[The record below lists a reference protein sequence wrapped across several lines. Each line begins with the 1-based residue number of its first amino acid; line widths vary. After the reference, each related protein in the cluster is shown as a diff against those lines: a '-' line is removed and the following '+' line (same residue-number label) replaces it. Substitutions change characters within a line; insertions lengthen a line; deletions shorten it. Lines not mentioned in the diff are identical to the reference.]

1 MLPSLNA
8 GTSPFRLPT
17 DEEVFITREAERAK
31 RQEEKEKEKTLK
43 IWEKMTTN
51 SQNQLQRPKDTE
63 FPLPEISEVPVV
75 DFYPKKHKHIIAA
88 ALEIVD
94 SRKKQ
99 PKQTRPENTREFVEQ
114 KKEMFRL
121 EMSNRILKDEI
132 KKIDERGLNKELA
145 FERSEKGL
153 EEDDK
158 GFNDHMEENRKEMEK
173 AVSRANQEV
182 QENKLRDAEIKT
194 LQQKISSITAEQS
207 RNLDII
213 EALEKYKKFLEVLT
227 PQDWLQQKNAREQAH
242 DTEKGKWVEKEL
254 RMETAEAGPLS
265 PEGEKAM
272 RERLEGKF
280 EELVAA
286 GSIQTASEDPKE
298 IYFDTPEEL
307 MTLFKDLEDK
317 SLFLIELQQEME
329 HQVESMKAEQQ
340 QLSKKFEERKEALER
355 NKANLEGNLTDLETR
370 NLFMKKTLSQAESLG
385 GSSETRA
392 MLEEEI
398 RKLYRDIGY
407 TPEPAITSLDMLKAI
422 ESHVNEHINTVKQ
435 LPPGY
440 LAEEEGKKEKERRMQ
455 ALIEKQERDAEAAKH
470 KTEQAHIRASAPVFH
485 RVGKPVMTKT
495 MAKREKKVQVVR
507 VKEKTEDEWIQEFLE
522 DEA

>member
-31 RQEEKEKEKTLK
+31 RQDEKEREKTLK
-43 IWEKMTTN
+43 IWQKMTTN

-63 FPLPEISEVPVV
+63 FPLPEISEIPVI
-75 DFYPKKHKHIIAA
+75 DFYPKKHKPIISA
-88 ALEIVD
+88 ALEIVEN
-94 SRKKQ
+94 RKKQ
-99 PKQTRPENTREFVEQ
+99 PKKTRPENTREFVEQ

-132 KKIDERGLNKELA
+132 KKIDERGRNKESA

-173 AVSRANQEV
+173 AVARANTEV
-182 QENKLRDAEIKT
+182 AENKKLDSKIKE
-194 LQQKISSITAEQS
+194 LQQQISTISAEQS

-213 EALEKYKKFLEVLT
+213 EALEKYKKFLEALT
-227 PQDWLQQKNAREQAH
+227 PQDWLQQKNQREQAH
-242 DTEKGKWVEKEL
+242 EMMRVRWVEKEL
-254 RMETAEAGPLS
+254 RMEMAEAGPLS

-272 RERLEGKF
+272 RERLEGRF
-280 EELVAA
+280 EELVASGA
-286 GSIQTASEDPKE
+286 IQSTTDDQKE
-298 IYFDTPEEL
+298 IYFDKPEEL

-329 HQVESMKAEQQ
+329 HQVESMRAEQQ

-355 NKANLEGNLTDLETR
+355 TKSNLESGLSELETR
-370 NLFMKKTLSQAESLG
+370 NLFMKKTLSQAESYG

-392 MLEEEI
+392 TLEEEI

-407 TPEPAITSLDMLKAI
+407 IPEPAVSSLDMLKVI
-422 ESHVNEHINTVKQ
+422 ESHVNENISTLKS
-435 LPPGY
+435 LPQGY
-440 LAEEEGKKEKERRMQ
+440 VAEEEGKKEKERRMQ
-455 ALIEKQERDAEAAKH
+455 FLIEKQERDAETAKH

-485 RVGKPVMTKT
+485 RVGKPVMGK
-495 MAKREKKVQVVR
+495 MLVKKEKKVQVVR

-522 DEA
+522 DET